1 MTDQSGDR
9 DFVVHGSAPSLGASQ
24 KALRR
29 RGNLCCTPFRS
40 VLFYSFTRVLCP
52 FFSFSVW
59 KVSGAAKSKPPPAS
73 TVDESRSIRHPQT
86 IYVSG
91 LCSVEA
97 P

>member
-29 RGNLCCTPFRS
+29 RGNLCCAPFRS

-52 FFSFSVW
+52 FFHFQFGRLVELQR
-59 KVSGAAKSKPPPAS
+59 VSPHL
-73 TVDESRSIRHPQT
+73 R
-86 IYVSG
+86 
-91 LCSVEA
+91 A